1 MSPGATVSFPK
12 WAKTAGKAIGAVVAF
27 TVEDFFHANVRKVFH
42 KKKLSERSSGRSSDS
57 LSSEVFITMHRS
69 YDDMGGTQVT
79 DRPQTSPN
87 VDQHPQ
93 SAIASGDLLQ
103 GRRQVW
109 IDHDGTLYC
118 LKATSNGRLYLT
130 K

>member
-1 MSPGATVSFPK
+1 
-12 WAKTAGKAIGAVVAF
+12 
-27 TVEDFFHANVRKVFH
+27 
-42 KKKLSERSSGRSSDS
+42 
-57 LSSEVFITMHRS
+57 MHRS
-69 YDDMGGTQVT
+69 YDGMGGTQVT

-87 VDQHPQ
+87 VEQQHS
-93 SAIASGDLLQ
+93 SAIASGELLQ

>member
-1 MSPGATVSFPK
+1 MIA
-12 WAKTAGKAIGAVVAF
+12 
-27 TVEDFFHANVRKVFH
+27 RKVFL
-42 KKKLSERSSGRSSDS
+42 KKKLSERSTRRSSDS

-69 YDDMGGTQVT
+69 YDGMGGTQVT
-79 DRPQTSPN
+79 DRPQANPN
-87 VDQHPQ
+87 VEQQH
-93 SAIASGDLLQ
+93 SAAIASADLLQ

>member
-1 MSPGATVSFPK
+1 
-12 WAKTAGKAIGAVVAF
+12 
-27 TVEDFFHANVRKVFH
+27 
-42 KKKLSERSSGRSSDS
+42 
-57 LSSEVFITMHRS
+57 MHRS
-69 YDDMGGTQVT
+69 YDGMGGTQVT
-79 DRPQTSPN
+79 DRPAANPN
-87 VDQHPQ
+87 VDEQRQ
-93 SAIASGDLLQ
+93 SVIASGDLLQ

>member
-1 MSPGATVSFPK
+1 M
-12 WAKTAGKAIGAVVAF
+12 
-27 TVEDFFHANVRKVFH
+27 R
-42 KKKLSERSSGRSSDS
+42 KKLSLNQRSRGRSSDS
-57 LSSEVFITMHRS
+57 LSCEVFTTMHRS
-69 YDDMGGTQVT
+69 YDGMGDTQVT
-79 DRPQTSPN
+79 DRPQASPN
-87 VDQHPQ
+87 VEPQ
-93 SAIASGDLLQ
+93 SSAIASDDLLK

>member
-1 MSPGATVSFPK
+1 
-12 WAKTAGKAIGAVVAF
+12 
-27 TVEDFFHANVRKVFH
+27 
-42 KKKLSERSSGRSSDS
+42 
-57 LSSEVFITMHRS
+57 MHRS
-69 YDDMGGTQVT
+69 YDGISGTQVT
-79 DRPQTSPN
+79 DRPQQNPSVEP
-87 VDQHPQ
+87 QHP
-93 SAIASGDLLQ
+93 SAIASDDLLK